1 MGEYQKA
8 LTIISLCMGSRL
20 PGKLAEQD
28 DDIQWVPLR
37 VGGVDSE
44 AFAMKT
50 VGDDWKDIAL
60 DTLC

>member
-8 LTIISLCMGSRL
+8 VAIITLCMGSRL

-50 VGDDWKDIAL
+50 V
-60 DTLC
+60 